1 MKITV
6 EEVDMKVVRSV
17 LMPIENKQKLKTKR
31 KMEEDVLAAI

>member
-17 LMPIENKQKLKTKR
+17 LMPIEKKTEVENEAKNG
-31 KMEEDVLAAI
+31 